1 MSTAHSSQIAGQP
14 LLSDGVRNFLII
26 WVGQLAS
33 LTGSGLTAFALGVW
47 VYQSTGSVTK
57 FALISL
63 AAALPVAAVSPLAG
77 ALVDRWDRRW
87 AMLLGNCGAGLSI
100 LAIILLL
107 FSGRLELWH
116 IYLCTAAGST
126 FTALQWSAYNAS
138 VTQLVPKKQFGR
150 ANGMVQ
156 VGQAVARIGAPV
168 LGGILLLAVNIK
180 GIVLIDFATFIFAAV
195 TLLIARIPRAKR
207 SVEAGQERRYWKDV
221 AYGLTYIRRQHGL
234 LGLMILFGVCNFLMG
249 FVIVLV
255 VPLVLA
261 FTSAKMLG
269 TILSIGGLG
278 MLFGS
283 LSVSAWGGPTRRVR
297 GVIGFM
303 LTAGLSIVLGGLRPQ
318 LLLIGVAAFVFFLSI
333 ALINSCTQTIIQTK
347 VPTDLQGRVFSVLT
361 MVAWSALPLAYPI
374 AGPLADRIF
383 EPLLSINGPLADSVG
398 RLIGVGPGRG
408 IGLLFIVLGSLM
420 VLISV
425 AAYLYPRLRRL
436 EQELP
441 DAIVSGEAS
450 LAYEPVATVGSRQ

>member
-1 MSTAHSSQIAGQP
+1 VH
-14 LLSDGVRNFLII
+14 NFLII

-63 AAALPVAAVSPLAG
+63 SAALPVVVVSPLAG

-100 LAIILLL
+100 LAIALLL
-107 FSGRLELWH
+107 LSGRLELRH
-116 IYLCTAAGST
+116 IYLFTAVGST
-126 FTALQWSAYNAS
+126 FTALQWTAYSAS
-138 VTQLVPKKQFGR
+138 VTLLVPKKQLGR

-168 LGGILLLAVNIK
+168 LGGILLLAVDIK
-180 GIVLIDFATFIFAAV
+180 GILLIDFTTFIFAAA
-195 TLLIARIPRAKR
+195 TLLMVRIPRAEP
-207 SVEAGQERRYWKDV
+207 SVEAAPGRRYWKDV
-221 AYGLTYIRRQHGL
+221 AYGLTYIRHRHGL
-234 LGLMILFGVCNFLMG
+234 LSLMILFGVCNFLMG

-261 FTSAKMLG
+261 FTSARMLG

-278 MLFGS
+278 MLLGS
-283 LSVSAWGGPTRRVR
+283 LLVSVWGGPTRRVR
-297 GVIGFM
+297 GVLSFM
-303 LTAGLSIVLGGLRPQ
+303 LMAGLSIVLGGLRPQ
-318 LLLIGVAAFVFFLSI
+318 SLLIGAAAFVFFFSI

-347 VPTDLQGRVFSVLT
+347 VATDLQGRVFSVLT

-383 EPLLSINGPLADSVG
+383 EPLLRVNGPLADSVG
-398 RLIGVGPGRG
+398 RLVGVGPGRG
-408 IGLLFIVLGSLM
+408 IGLLFIVLGSMM
-420 VLISV
+420 VLSSW

-436 EQELP
+436 EHELP
-441 DAIVSGEAS
+441 DVVVSEGAP
-450 LAYEPVATVGSRQ
+450 LPYEPVATAG